1 MKDPKRR
8 NEIVSEAPKGP
19 ASPPDQAPPG
29 NARKDAGAPDT
40 GQAAAAAKNRETT
53 VRLQIVEAFQQLG
66 ISDREWPDCVRR
78 FYSNPEARK
87 EYIESND
94 PLPFQPPAFDRLH
107 QSPEEWTKVADA
119 AWQRHRDGFLKLC
132 QSWVTA
138 GVDQEIPPAKSRRG
152 PGRNGRRLNAPLDLR
167 YKWAARRL
175 NGAAWKEIAGE
186 FSKEDQVKKAAVKVL
201 KAAGWFTKDK
211 IS

>member
-40 GQAAAAAKNRETT
+40 GQAAAAAKNRETA
-53 VRLQIVEAFQQLG
+53 VRLQIVEAFQQLELP
-66 ISDREWPDCVRR
+66 DREWPDCVRI

-107 QSPEEWTKVADA
+107 QSPEEWEKLAYSA
-119 AWQRHRDGFLKLC
+119 FQRYLDDCRKLRR
-132 QSWVTA
+132 SWETG
-138 GVDQEIPPAKSRRG
+138 GVDEEIPPAKSRRG

>member
-1 MKDPKRR
+1 MKDPERR

-19 ASPPDQAPPG
+19 ASPLDQAPPG

-94 PLPFQPPAFDRLH
+94 PLPFPPLLSIGCTNLPR
-107 QSPEEWTKVADA
+107 SG
-119 AWQRHRDGFLKLC
+119 QRWPTQLGNG
-132 QSWVTA
+132 TA
-138 GVDQEIPPAKSRRG
+138 RAS
-152 PGRNGRRLNAPLDLR
+152 
-167 YKWAARRL
+167 
-175 NGAAWKEIAGE
+175 
-186 FSKEDQVKKAAVKVL
+186 
-201 KAAGWFTKDK
+201 
-211 IS
+211 

>member
-1 MKDPKRR
+1 MKDPERR

-19 ASPPDQAPPG
+19 ASPLDQAPPG

-87 EYIESND
+87 EYIESVD
-94 PLPFQPPAFDRLH
+94 PPPFQPPAFDRLH
-107 QSPEEWTKVADA
+107 QSPEEWEKLAYSA
-119 AWQRHRDGFLKLC
+119 FQRYLDDWRKLQ
-132 QSWVTA
+132 QSWVTG
-138 GVDQEIPPAKSRRG
+138 GVDEEIPPAKSRRG
-152 PGRNGRRLNAPLDLR
+152 PGQKERNTPLDLR
-167 YKWAARRL
+167 YQWAARRL
-175 NGAAWKEIAGE
+175 SGAAWKEIAGE
-186 FSKEDQVKKAAVKVL
+186 FSKEDQVKKAAVRIL

-211 IS
+211 LS

>member
-1 MKDPKRR
+1 M
-8 NEIVSEAPKGP
+8 
-19 ASPPDQAPPG
+19 
-29 NARKDAGAPDT
+29 
-40 GQAAAAAKNRETT
+40 
-53 VRLQIVEAFQQLG
+53 
-66 ISDREWPDCVRR
+66 
-78 FYSNPEARK
+78 
-87 EYIESND
+87 
-94 PLPFQPPAFDRLH
+94 
-107 QSPEEWTKVADA
+107 ADA
-119 AWQRHRDGFLKLC
+119 AWQRHRDGFLKTC

-175 NGAAWKEIAGE
+175 NGAAWKEIAAE
-186 FSKEDQVKKAAVKVL
+186 SSKEDQVKKAAVKIL